1 MASTRS
7 GDCLIAVAAVETN
20 ATMLPPLTEIRLHDT
35 HRLIPSRYPP
45 IGILDAVAAPEDLE
59 LMFALEG
66 WTNDRISA
74 ELGLIHAIPKD
85 EWVIGKPQAT
95 VIMAAFCHPKPG
107 GGRFNGENRGAWYAA
122 FDLDTA
128 HAEAIYHRTKELVE
142 IGVLET
148 RLEMREYVADFN
160 SSFHDV
166 RGADKALYHDP
177 NSYTE
182 SQALARQLLDAR
194 SNGVL
199 YRSVRRPGGQCIA
212 CFRPKLVTN
221 VRPSAHFEFRWEGRR
236 EPIVTRL
243 GPESSRE
250 VVRDL

>member
-20 ATMLPPLTEIRLHDT
+20 STMLPPLTEIRLHDT

-142 IGVLET
+142 IGVLEM
-148 RLEMREYVADFN
+148 RLRCASMWQTSTLPFMMCAVRIRPCITIPTVTQNRRRSQDN
-160 SSFHDV
+160 SLMHGPMEFFTAVCDV
-166 RGADKALYHDP
+166 QEVSA
-177 NSYTE
+177 S
-182 SQALARQLLDAR
+182 LA
-194 SNGVL
+194 
-199 YRSVRRPGGQCIA
+199 SVR
-212 CFRPKLVTN
+212 
-221 VRPSAHFEFRWEGRR
+221 
-236 EPIVTRL
+236 
-243 GPESSRE
+243 SS
-250 VVRDL
+250 

>member
-1 MASTRS
+1 MKALMVSTRS
-7 GDCLIAVAAVETN
+7 DDYLIADEAVGTD
-20 ATMLPPLTEIRLHDT
+20 APMLPPLSEIRLHDT

-59 LMFALEG
+59 LVFALEG

-74 ELGLIHAIPKD
+74 EVGLIHTIPKD
-85 EWVIGKPQAT
+85 EWVIGKPHAT
-95 VIMAAFCHPKPG
+95 VIMAAFCHPRPG
-107 GGRFNGENRGAWYAA
+107 GGRFNGEDRGAWYAA

-128 HAEAIYHRTKELVE
+128 HAEVTYHRTKELLE

-148 RLEMREYVADFN
+148 RLEMRQYVAGFN

-166 RGADKALYHDP
+166 RRSDKAFALYHDP

-182 SQALARQLLDAR
+182 SQALARRLLDAR

-221 VRPSAHFEFRWEGRR
+221 VRPSAHFEFRWTGTRQ
-236 EPIVTRL
+236 PVITRL
-243 GPESSRE
+243 GSG
-250 VVRDL
+250 